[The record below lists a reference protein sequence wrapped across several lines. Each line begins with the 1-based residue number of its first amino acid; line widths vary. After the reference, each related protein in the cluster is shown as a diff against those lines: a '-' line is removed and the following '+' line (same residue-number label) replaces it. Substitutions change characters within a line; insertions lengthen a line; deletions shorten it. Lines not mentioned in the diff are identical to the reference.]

1 VPSENSFNFFTS
13 ILNCD
18 KFSHGKGEAMR
29 RSPLIFLAAALL
41 LGIVVAGV
49 FFYLYRNSPR
59 FALHQMVTTLM
70 QRNYNKFY
78 SFLDMKSILGSLM
91 QDTGK
96 DLIPPELI
104 PKGNFLGELGLK
116 MGSKVAQQLVPQIYG
131 TFEKEAQKVINQ
143 YLDTLTTQDLLAL
156 EGAVALAQINQNGDE
171 AQVTLRFPKDEASL
185 HLTMGR
191 TPQDRTWRIISVS
204 YEDLKELVKKKIF

>member
-1 VPSENSFNFFTS
+1 VA
-13 ILNCD
+13 
-18 KFSHGKGEAMR
+18 KSHGKGEAMR

-41 LGIVVAGV
+41 LGVVVAGV
-49 FFYLYRNSPR
+49 FYYLYRSSPR
-59 FALHQMVTTLM
+59 FALQQMATALI
-70 QRNYNKFY
+70 QRNYDKFY

-91 QDTGK
+91 EDTGR

-116 MGSKVAQQLVPQIYG
+116 MGSKFAQQLVPQLYG
-131 TFEKEAQKVINQ
+131 TFEKEAHKVINQ

-156 EGAVALAQINQNGDE
+156 EGAVTLAHINQSGDE
-171 AQVTLRFPKDEASL
+171 AQVTLRFRKIEASL

-191 TPQDRTWRIISVS
+191 TPQDRTWRVISVS
-204 YEDLKELVKKKIF
+204 YEDLKELVKKKLL

>member
-1 VPSENSFNFFTS
+1 
-13 ILNCD
+13 
-18 KFSHGKGEAMR
+18 MR

-49 FFYLYRNSPR
+49 FYYLHRNSPR
-59 FALHQMVTTLM
+59 FALHQMVTSLI

-78 SFLDMKSILGSLM
+78 SYLDMPSILSSLM
-91 QDTGK
+91 EDSGR
-96 DLIPPELI
+96 DLIPLELI
-104 PKGNFLGELGLK
+104 PKGNLLGELGLK

-131 TFEKEAQKVINQ
+131 AFEKEAHSVISK

-156 EGAVALAQINQNGDE
+156 EGAVALAHINQLGDE
-171 AQVTLRFPKDEASL
+171 AQVTLSFPKVEASL

-191 TPQDRTWRIISVS
+191 TPQNPTWRVISVS
-204 YEDLKELVKKKIF
+204 YEDLKELVKKKLF